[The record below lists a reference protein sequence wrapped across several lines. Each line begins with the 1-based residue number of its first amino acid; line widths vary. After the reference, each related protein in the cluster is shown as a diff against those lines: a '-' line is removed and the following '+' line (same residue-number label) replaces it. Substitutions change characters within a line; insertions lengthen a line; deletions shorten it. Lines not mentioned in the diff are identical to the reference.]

1 MILTTFNFLFFAVIT
16 ILIYFIIPKKLQW
29 LFLLISSFYFLFYK
43 SFSILNL
50 IYVMIILITSWGA
63 GLIIDKFKNKK
74 IVKYVLIISV
84 LIILGELVFLKD
96 SNLFITTINHLCN
109 LMGINKQ
116 FDLVYRNAPIGISYY
131 SLIMI
136 GYIIDVYRGVCK
148 PQKNI
153 LKCALFMSYFPILTS
168 GPFIRYNDMEDKLF
182 GKHKFNYDNFC
193 YGLTRVCWGLF
204 KILVISQRL
213 AIFVNTVYADYYT
226 YNGFYIIIAAMFFVL
241 QLYTNFSGSI
251 DVIMGVSKIMGID
264 LPENFTSPFYSR
276 TITELWR
283 NWHITLGAWL
293 KDYIFYPLMKSDF
306 IQNLGKFFRKLFG
319 KKVSKKITLYLPMLI
334 MWILIGIWHGG
345 AYTFIIS
352 SGILQFIFIFLED
365 TLAPLAKK
373 INKKLNINTETF
385 GYKFYQCVRTYL
397 LFSFSMIFFR
407 ANTVGEAIG
416 IIKNMFAW
424 NPWILLDH
432 TSLYTLGL
440 DMLDFKV
447 LMISLV
453 VLFVVDRMQMKFD
466 VIKKVFE
473 QNIVFRWIV
482 LYLLIFSIIIFGMY
496 GPGYDAATFIY
507 RQF

>member
-1 MILTTFNFLFFAVIT
+1 
-16 ILIYFIIPKKLQW
+16 
-29 LFLLISSFYFLFYK
+29 
-43 SFSILNL
+43 
-50 IYVMIILITSWGA
+50 
-63 GLIIDKFKNKK
+63 
-74 IVKYVLIISV
+74 
-84 LIILGELVFLKD
+84 
-96 SNLFITTINHLCN
+96 
-109 LMGINKQ
+109 
-116 FDLVYRNAPIGISYY
+116 
-131 SLIMI
+131 
-136 GYIIDVYRGVCK
+136 
-148 PQKNI
+148 
-153 LKCALFMSYFPILTS
+153 
-168 GPFIRYNDMEDKLF
+168 
-182 GKHKFNYDNFC
+182 
-193 YGLTRVCWGLF
+193 
-204 KILVISQRL
+204 
-213 AIFVNTVYADYYT
+213 
-226 YNGFYIIIAAMFFVL
+226 MFFVL

-306 IQNLGKFFRKLFG
+306 IQNLGKFFKKIFG

-453 VLFVVDRMQMKFD
+453 VLFVVGRMQMKFD